1 MSSIIGNKEL
11 TELIEERVKAAVDQK
26 VNVAVEKRLNELI
39 EAKLKAV
46 KEKETEQKRLAI
58 AVVSKGTIDTA
69 YPALILATA
78 AAALDMECGVYFS
91 FFGLN
96 ILKKANQDGLK
107 IVPLGNPAMP
117 IPLPNILAI
126 LPGVSAFATWFMKR
140 QIKQKKIAS
149 IPELMAIAKES
160 GVKLWPCQMAMDMFD
175 IKRED
180 LIDGLQEPVG
190 AATFLEFAADADI
203 TLFI

>member
-26 VNVAVEKRLNELI
+26 VNAAVEKRLNELI
-39 EAKLKAV
+39 EAKLKAA
-46 KEKETEQKRLAI
+46 KEKETKQKRLAI
-58 AVVSKGTIDTA
+58 AVVSKGTMDA
-69 YPALILATA
+69 AHSALILATA
-78 AAALDMECGVYFS
+78 AAAMDMECGVYFS

-96 ILKKANQDGLK
+96 ILKKANQDRLK

-117 IPLPNILAI
+117 IPLPNLLAI

-140 QIKQKKIAS
+140 QIKQKNIAS
-149 IPELMAIAKES
+149 IPELMTIAKES

-175 IKRED
+175 IKREE

>member
-26 VNVAVEKRLNELI
+26 VNAEVEKRLNELI
-39 EAKLKAV
+39 ETKLKAV
-46 KEKETEQKRLAI
+46 KEKETKQKRLAI
-58 AVVSKGTIDTA
+58 AVVSKGTIDAA

-78 AAALDMECGVYFS
+78 AVALDMECGVYFS

-117 IPLPNILAI
+117 IPLPNLLAI
-126 LPGVSAFATWFMKR
+126 LPGVSAFVTWFMKR

>member
-1 MSSIIGNKEL
+1 
-11 TELIEERVKAAVDQK
+11 
-26 VNVAVEKRLNELI
+26 
-39 EAKLKAV
+39 
-46 KEKETEQKRLAI
+46 
-58 AVVSKGTIDTA
+58 
-69 YPALILATA
+69 
-78 AAALDMECGVYFS
+78 
-91 FFGLN
+91 
-96 ILKKANQDGLK
+96 
-107 IVPLGNPAMP
+107 
-117 IPLPNILAI
+117 
-126 LPGVSAFATWFMKR
+126 MKR

-149 IPELMAIAKES
+149 IPELMSIAKES